1 MSNAMFEQFETR
13 SLAVNGV
20 TINVVMKGSGP
31 PLLLLHGYPQT
42 HVMWHKIAPALAE
55 HYTVVASDLRGYGDS
70 SKPESDD
77 LHLTYSKRAMAAD
90 QVAVMSGL
98 GFERFRIAG
107 HDRGGRVTHRLCL
120 DHPDRVIRAAVL
132 DIIPTPEVFK
142 RLNKLV
148 ATAYYHWF
156 FLIQPRGL
164 PETLIG
170 GNPEYYLRNIGA
182 WGRADAFTTEAF
194 AEYLRCF
201 SNPACIHATCEDYRA
216 AASIDLEHHTADAD
230 RKINCPLLVLWGQKG
245 LIGRIYDPIAVWRDY
260 AVTVSGRGV
269 ASGHF
274 LPEEAPAETLTALLE
289 FFAE

>member
-1 MSNAMFEQFETR
+1 MFEHFET
-13 SLAVNGV
+13 SSIAVNGV
-20 TINVVMKGSGP
+20 TINLVIKGDGP

-55 HYTVVASDLRGYGDS
+55 RYTVVAPDLRGYGDS
-70 SKPESDD
+70 SKPEGDD
-77 LHLTYSKRAMAAD
+77 QHLTYSKRSMAAD
-90 QVAVMSGL
+90 QVAVMAAL
-98 GFERFRIAG
+98 GFDRFLVAG

-120 DHPDRVIRAAVL
+120 DHPNRVIRAAVL

-170 GNPEYYLRNIGA
+170 GNVEYYLRNIGT
-182 WGRADAFTTEAF
+182 WGSADAFTPEAF

-216 AASIDLEHHTADAD
+216 AASIDLEHHTADVD
-230 RKINCPLLVLWGQKG
+230 RKITCPLLVLWGQKG
-245 LIGRIYDPIAVWRDY
+245 LIGRIYDPVSIWRDY
-260 AVTVSGRGV
+260 ALEVSGSGV

-274 LPEEAPAETLTALLE
+274 LPEEAPQETLDALLE
-289 FFAE
+289 FFAT

>member
-1 MSNAMFEQFETR
+1 MFENFETR
-13 SLAVNGV
+13 SFAVNGV
-20 TINVVMKGSGP
+20 TINAVMKGNGP
-31 PLLLLHGYPQT
+31 PLLLLHGYPQS

-70 SKPESDD
+70 SKPAGDD
-77 LHLTYSKRAMAAD
+77 QHLTYSKRAMAAD
-90 QVAVMSGL
+90 QAAVMSAL
-98 GFERFRIAG
+98 GFERFFIAG

-182 WGRADAFTTEAF
+182 WGRADAFTPEAF

-230 RKINCPLLVLWGQKG
+230 RKINCPLLVLWGEKG
-245 LIGRIYDPIAVWRDY
+245 LIGRIYDPVAAWRDY
-260 AVTVSGRGV
+260 ALDVTGRGV

-274 LPEEAPAETLTALLE
+274 LPEEAPAETLAALLE

>member
-1 MSNAMFEQFETR
+1 MFENFETR

-20 TINVVMKGSGP
+20 TINVVMKGNGP

-55 HYTVVASDLRGYGDS
+55 HYTVVACDLRGYGDS

-90 QVAVMSGL
+90 QVAVMSAL

-156 FLIQPRGL
+156 FLIQQRGL

-182 WGRADAFTTEAF
+182 WGRADAFTPEAF

-230 RKINCPLLVLWGQKG
+230 RKINCPLMVLWGEKG
-245 LIGRIYDPIAVWRDY
+245 LIGRIYDPVAVWRDY

-274 LPEEAPAETLTALLE
+274 LPEEAPAETLAALLE